1 MMEVDFVA
9 YIDTDSLFVMLGEWI
24 ETNLKNP
31 DDWKKLPDENKIEII
46 KKISRVIEDEVNE
59 KIFKE
64 VQIKDYNSQVHDFKI
79 GFKQEII
86 AKNALFVK
94 KKKYAFWCVDEEGI
108 PTDKMEVTG
117 LEIVRSD
124 SSEAIRER
132 LKHIMEM
139 IIKGFPDDEIIDM
152 IDKYKK
158 ELMKVYP
165 EEIAANISVNN
176 INKYVVN
183 GISQKGAPWHIKGVA
198 NYRKLLKELKIQDH
212 YEDISEGIKV
222 KVVYLKKNPFN
233 FETLSFIRWAK
244 EFDKVIE
251 VDKTLMIEKF
261 FIKKIRS
268 LLEPINKEDLLANK
282 SAEKGLNAFFS

>member
-1 MMEVDFVA
+1 
-9 YIDTDSLFVMLGEWI
+9 MLGEWI
-24 ETNLKNP
+24 KDNLKDP
-31 DDWKKLPDENKIEII
+31 DDWEKMSDENKIKII
-46 KKISRVIEDEVNE
+46 KKIAVVIEDEVNE
-59 KIFKE
+59 NIFKD
-64 VQIKDYNSQVHDFKI
+64 VQIKNYNSQVHDFKI

-94 KKKYAFWCVDEEGI
+94 KKKYAFWCVDEENI
-108 PTDKMEVTG
+108 STDKIEVTG

-139 IIKGFPDDEIIDM
+139 IIKGFPDVEIINT

-165 EEIAANISVNN
+165 EEIAANIGVNN
-176 INKYVVN
+176 INKYIIN
-183 GISQKGAPWHIKGVA
+183 GVSQKGAPWHVKGVA
-198 NYRKLLKELKIQDH
+198 NYRKLLNELNIKNN

-222 KVVYLKKNPFN
+222 KVVYLKKNQFN
-233 FETLSFIRWAK
+233 FDTISFIRWAK

-251 VDKTLMIEKF
+251 IDKNLMIEKF

-268 LLEPINKEDLLANK
+268 LLEPINKENLLVNK
-282 SAEKGLNAFFS
+282 VAEKSVNMFFS

>member
-1 MMEVDFVA
+1 MEKDFVA
-9 YIDTDSLFVMLGEWI
+9 YIDTDSLFVMLGLWI
-24 ETNLKNP
+24 ETNLNDP
-31 DDWKKLPDENKIEII
+31 NDWKLLPDEKKIEII
-46 KKISRVIEDEVNE
+46 KEISRVIEDEVNE
-59 KIFKE
+59 KIFEE
-64 VQIKDYNSQVHDFKI
+64 VQISDYNSQVHDFKI

-139 IIKGFPDDEIIDM
+139 IIKGFPDDEIINV

-183 GISQKGAPWHIKGVA
+183 GISQKGAPWHIKGVN
-198 NYRKLLKELKIQDH
+198 NYRKLLKELNIQDH

-233 FETLSFIRWAK
+233 FETLSFIRWPK
-244 EFDKVIE
+244 EFDKAIT
-251 VDKTLMIEKF
+251 VDKSLMIEKF

-268 LLEPINKEDLLANK
+268 LLEPINKKDLLANK
-282 SAEKGLNAFFS
+282 SAEKGLDAFFS

>member
-1 MMEVDFVA
+1 MEKDFVA
-9 YIDTDSLFVMLGEWI
+9 YIDTDSLFVMLGSWI
-24 ETNLKNP
+24 ENNLINP
-31 DDWKKLPDENKIEII
+31 DDWKQLSDEKKIDII

-59 KIFKE
+59 KIFE
-64 VQIKDYNSQVHDFKI
+64 NVQIRDYNSQVHDFKI

-139 IIKGFPDDEIIDM
+139 IIKGFPDDEIINI
-152 IDKYKK
+152 IDNYKK

-183 GISQKGAPWHIKGVA
+183 GISQKGAPWHIKGVN
-198 NYRKLLKELKIQDH
+198 NYRKLLKELNIQDH

-222 KVVYLKKNPFN
+222 KVVYLKKNQFN
-233 FETLSFIRWAK
+233 FETVSFIRWPK
-244 EFDKVIE
+244 EFDKVVS
-251 VDKTLMIEKF
+251 VDKSMMIEKF

-268 LLEPINKEDLLANK
+268 LLEPINKKDLLANK
-282 SAEKGLNAFFS
+282 SAEKGLNVFFN

>member
-1 MMEVDFVA
+1 
-9 YIDTDSLFVMLGEWI
+9 MLGKWI
-24 ETNLKNP
+24 ETNLADP
-31 DDWKKLPDENKIEII
+31 DDWISMPDESKIEII

-59 KIFKE
+59 NIFE
-64 VQIKDYNSQVHDFKI
+64 NVQIRDYNSQVHDFKI

-139 IIKGFPDDEIIDM
+139 IIKGFPDDEIINI
-152 IDKYKK
+152 IDRYKK
-158 ELMKVYP
+158 ELTKVYP

-176 INKYVVN
+176 INKYIVN
-183 GISQKGAPWHIKGVA
+183 GTSQKGAPWHVKGVA
-198 NYRKLLKELKIQDH
+198 NYRKLLKELNIQDN

-222 KVVYLKKNPFN
+222 KVVYLKKNQFN
-233 FETLSFIRWAK
+233 FETISFIRWAK

-251 VDKTLMIEKF
+251 VDKNIMIEKF

-282 SAEKGLNAFFS
+282 SAEKSLDSFFN

>member
-1 MMEVDFVA
+1 
-9 YIDTDSLFVMLGEWI
+9 MLGEWI
-24 ETNLKNP
+24 KDNLKDP
-31 DDWKKLPDENKIEII
+31 DDWEKMSDENKIKII
-46 KKISRVIEDEVNE
+46 KKIAVVIEDEVNE
-59 KIFKE
+59 NIFKD
-64 VQIKDYNSQVHDFKI
+64 VQIKNYNSQVHDFKI

-94 KKKYAFWCVDEEGI
+94 KKKYAFWCVDEENI
-108 PTDKMEVTG
+108 STDKIEVTG

-139 IIKGFPDDEIIDM
+139 IIKGFPDVEIINTV
-152 IDKYKK
+152 DKYKK

-165 EEIAANISVNN
+165 EEIAANIGVNN
-176 INKYVVN
+176 INKYIIN
-183 GISQKGAPWHIKGVA
+183 GVSQKGAPWHVKGVA
-198 NYRKLLKELKIQDH
+198 NYRKLLNELNIKNN

-222 KVVYLKKNPFN
+222 KVVYLKKNQFN
-233 FETLSFIRWAK
+233 FDTISFIRWAK

-251 VDKTLMIEKF
+251 IDKNLMIEKF

-268 LLEPINKEDLLANK
+268 LLEPINKENLLVNK
-282 SAEKGLNAFFS
+282 VAEKSVNMFFS